1 MPISQI
7 IMARGTGSG
16 GGGDNSTYLSWS
28 VEWFQKS
35 NLTQP
40 SSYPRVFGV
49 ATFPEQS
56 IGFSLEGVY
65 YGWVNGQSIATTSI
79 THDTWQHWAM
89 VSNGSVLSIY
99 LNGVRLATQNRTTS
113 GRVTNSTDD
122 FYVGTD
128 SNSSNGFKGLITNFR
143 VVKEQAMYDPTF
155 STITVPTR
163 PLSSNSNTELLLT
176 AADSGSLTTDSS
188 DRNRTPWGSANI
200 AWNADTPF
208 TALGPYTQFSNQGS
222 TDGGGVRSIV
232 FTGDNYNADILNVKS
247 GWTVS
252 DGSVSGVVIA
262 DAYQIGS
269 DIYVPVNL
277 DPDGQ
282 RTWTFTQF
290 ALGGSIET
298 YTSGYGFIG
307 YDAGDQWALDV
318 PRI

>member
-7 IMARGTGSG
+7 LLATGTGSG
-16 GGGDNSTYLSWS
+16 VDNSTFLSWS

-35 NLTQP
+35 NSTQP
-40 SSYPRVFGV
+40 SSYPRVFGIS
-49 ATFPEQS
+49 TYPEQS

-65 YGWVNGQSIATTSI
+65 YGWVNGQSISTGINIVAN
-79 THDTWQHWAM
+79 TWQHWAM

-99 LNGVRLATQNRTTS
+99 LNGTRVATQNRTTS
-113 GRVTNSTDD
+113 GRVANSTDD
-122 FYVGTD
+122 LYIGID
-128 SNSSNGFKGLITNFR
+128 SGANNGFKGLITNFR

-155 STITVPTR
+155 STITVPTS

-176 AADSGSLTTDSS
+176 AADSGSLITDSS
-188 DRNRTPWGSANI
+188 DRNRTPWSSANI

-208 TALGPYTQFSNQGS
+208 TALGPYTQYTGQAS
-222 TDGGGVRSIV
+222 TDGGGTNYIV
-232 FTGDNYNADILNVKS
+232 FGGGNYNADILNVKS

-252 DGSVSGVVIA
+252 DGTISGVVIG
-262 DAYQIGS
+262 DAFVFGGEIL
-269 DIYVPVNL
+269 VPVNFNAV
-277 DPDGQ
+277 GVH
-282 RTWTFTQF
+282 TWTFTQF